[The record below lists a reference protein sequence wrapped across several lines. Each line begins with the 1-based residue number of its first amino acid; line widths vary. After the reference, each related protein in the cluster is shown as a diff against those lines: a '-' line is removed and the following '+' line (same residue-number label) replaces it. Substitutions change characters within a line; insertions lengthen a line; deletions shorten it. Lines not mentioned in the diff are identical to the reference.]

1 MGGVLLCRVTVTV
14 TTALGV
20 TVSAFVDVPETGTGL
35 VDATVTL
42 PAPVGD
48 VTLVG
53 LPCPT
58 IEDITLTLLGNTV
71 TINVTQVPAP

>member
-20 TVSAFVDVPETGTGL
+20 TLSAFVDVPETGTGL
-35 VDATVTL
+35 VNATVPL
-42 PAPVGD
+42 GGAVGD

-53 LPCPT
+53 IPCPT

>member
-1 MGGVLLCRVTVTV
+1 MGGVLLCRVAVTV
-14 TTALGV
+14 TTALGL
-20 TVSAFVDVPETGTGL
+20 TLSGSVDVPETGTGL
-35 VDATVTL
+35 VDATVSLGGT
-42 PAPVGD
+42 VGD

-71 TINVTQVPAP
+71 TISVTQVPAP